1 MVSFSGILGLGGG
14 QPKLRP
20 FKVTDMVPVL
30 EIIEQHDEDDAEEA
44 YENLQESHEGMFVL
58 SKGGTIIGVTGADA
72 DEHVDGICWLSWTY
86 VHEDYQGQGFGRMM
100 FEQLR
105 AKLEDGGVRRLF
117 ISTSDYMED
126 GVDLYAKAKAFYQAM
141 GAQLELKINDYHD
154 KNEARFVY
162 GLDVLSLDETG
173 LDFEK
178 TPEASP
184 HEGEAGSIFFTGLD
198 PLPESK
204 GGFGM
209 NWVEEIEGENQSEK
223 VPLETLKMSAQQHGA
238 RFLVVAPPSVFEK
251 SVEQSLKE
259 NGFKKVGKLK
269 DYYEKSIDQVYWI
282 CFL

>member
-1 MVSFSGILGLGGG
+1 MVSFFGIGG

-20 FKVTDMVPVL
+20 FKVTDMMQVL
-30 EIIEQHDEDDAEEA
+30 DIIEQHDEDDAEEA
-44 YENLQESHEGMFVL
+44 YQNLQESHEGMFVL
-58 SKGGTIIGVTGADA
+58 SKGGKIIGVTGADA
-72 DEHVDGICWLSWTY
+72 DDHVEGICWLSWTY

-105 AKLEDGGVRRLF
+105 GMLEGGGVRRLF

-154 KNEARFVY
+154 RNEARFIY
-162 GLDVLSLDETG
+162 GLDVPV
-173 LDFEK
+173 LDFEN
-178 TPEASP
+178 TPEAP
-184 HEGEAGSIFFTGLD
+184 TDVGEAGSIYFTGLD

-209 NWVEEIEGENQSEK
+209 NWVEEIEGESQGDK
-223 VPLETLKMSAQQHGA
+223 VPLETLKTAAKQQGA
-238 RFLVVAPPSVFEK
+238 RFLVAAPPSVFEK
-251 SVEQSLKE
+251 SIEQGLKE
-259 NGFKKVGKLK
+259 SGFQKVGKLK
-269 DYYEKSIDQVYWI
+269 DYYEKSIDQVYWV

>member
-58 SKGGTIIGVTGADA
+58 SKGGRIIGVTGAVS
-72 DEHVDGICWLSWTY
+72 DEHVEGVCWLSWTY
-86 VHEDYQGQGFGRMM
+86 VHEEYQGQGFGRMM
-100 FEQLR
+100 FDQLR
-105 AKLEDGGVRRLF
+105 GMLEESGVRRLF

-141 GAQLELKINDYHD
+141 GAQLELKIADYHD
-154 KNEARFVY
+154 RNEARFVY
-162 GLDVLSLDETG
+162 GIDVPV
-173 LDFEK
+173 LDFESAPE
-178 TPEASP
+178 TPAVEDGT
-184 HEGEAGSIFFTGLD
+184 GEIYFTD
-198 PLPESK
+198 VEQLPESK
-204 GGFGM
+204 GGFSLS
-209 NWVEEIEGENQSEK
+209 WEEKLEDEEQTSL
-223 VPLETLKMSAQQHGA
+223 VPLETLKKRAIQQGA
-238 RFLVVAPPSVFEK
+238 RFIVAAPPSLFER
-251 SVEQSLKE
+251 SVEQDLKE

-269 DYYEKSIDQVYWI
+269 NYYEKSIDQVYWV